1 LKIRYKR
8 PDNKNALSLIEAAKK
23 DMEFTLSME
32 VSEASGP
39 TIVRNIHECFRKLGD
54 ALLIMQGIESEDHVA
69 PIRELMKVKAE
80 TARPISL
87 LDNLRRMRININ
99 YYGYKPS
106 LDEVKEAISIAKS
119 VFEPLLKAVSEKAHR
134 TRKI

>member
-8 PDNKNALSLIEAAKK
+8 PDNKNALSLIEAARK

-32 VSEASGP
+32 ISESSGP

-54 ALLIMQGIESEDHVA
+54 ALLIAQGIKSEDHVA
-69 PIRELMKVKAE
+69 PLKELMKVKAD
-80 TARPISL
+80 TTRPISL

-99 YYGYKPS
+99 YYGYKPNI
-106 LDEVKEAISIAKS
+106 DEVKEAISIAKS
-119 VFEPLLKAVSEKAHR
+119 VFEPLLKAVSEKVS
-134 TRKI
+134 